1 MCIYSPLVASLQKQ
15 LLNTS
20 PQETEDNKRIQ
31 DDQEGYI
38 PPHNESWGGGV
49 KKQKPKEKATQF
61 IKLQIKKKTK
71 QLKSKKIKQLGVS
84 HIATEFITP
93 ILA

>member
-1 MCIYSPLVASLQKQ
+1 MIRRDTSLLIMKA
-15 LLNTS
+15 
-20 PQETEDNKRIQ
+20 
-31 DDQEGYI
+31 GV
-38 PPHNESWGGGV
+38 GGV